1 MGGMVQPPIMME
13 EESTLPDLTAE
24 GNRRKRQA
32 AEELLIAGDE
42 GSGMGSGL
50 GSSGLG
56 SGIMLSE
63 SGSGI
68 DAMDPAKIEGE
79 EEMNVTDTKTG
90 LLQAENVI
98 PVSTSSKT
106 RSLHKVLKTICNL
119 IYFS

>member
-98 PVSTSSKT
+98 SVT
-106 RSLHKVLKTICNL
+106 N
-119 IYFS
+119 FE